1 MKKIAITILS
11 FSIAG
16 MMFTSCKK
24 DNKEVDNETQ
34 SVVDNAL
41 CEQEFMRI
49 GPAVSERAVST
60 QGVKRMMEGFAYKV
74 FAACP
79 TDTLTGD
86 TTTTTDGVTFANT
99 ANLPAITLDWGT
111 GCTDPADGV
120 TRSGKIKST
129 FTKKYGTVGS
139 QVTVEMINYKVNG
152 ISYSGTVRITRLAAG
167 ANSSFRTE
175 VLNGKCTNGNW
186 NIDWIT
192 DKTVTWKQGYDTP
205 QTTDDVI
212 EITGTSSGTNR
223 EGRKFT
229 VNVKNAL
236 EKRSWYKYIV
246 KGTLEITPEGLKV
259 RTVDFGTGTEDN
271 IGTFTVN
278 GNTFTFTMQ

>member
-1 MKKIAITILS
+1 MKKIAIVVLGLS
-11 FSIAG
+11 VAG
-16 MMFTSCKK
+16 MIFTSCKK

-41 CEQEFMRI
+41 CEQEFMRM

-79 TDTLTGD
+79 IDTLTGD
-86 TTTTTDGVTFANT
+86 TTADASGSFTNLT
-99 ANLPAITLDWGT
+99 NLPAITLDWGA

-129 FTKKYGTVGS
+129 FNKKYGTLGS
-139 QVTVEMINYKVNG
+139 QVTVEMIDYKVNG
-152 ISYSGTVRITRLAAG
+152 ITYTGTVKITRLATG
-167 ANSSFRTE
+167 VNSSFKTE
-175 VLNGKCTNGNW
+175 VINGHCTNGTW
-186 NIDWIT
+186 NIDWAT
-192 DKTVTWKQGYDTP
+192 DKTVTWIAGYDT
-205 QTTDDVI
+205 QTTSDDIV
-212 EITGTSSGTNR
+212 EITGTSTGKNR
-223 EGRKFT
+223 EGRTFT
-229 VNVKNAL
+229 VNIKNAL
-236 EKRSWYKYIV
+236 EKRSKYKHIV
-246 KGTLEITPEGLKV
+246 KGTLEITPDGLKV
-259 RTVDFGTGTEDN
+259 RTVDFGNGTEDN